1 MKLDD
6 LTTIDPLRDSLSGTL
21 VVPFRSAMT
30 SGGQLSLDQGHGEA
44 PSVERA
50 TKANHRRAKTRAR
63 VEHVFGAQ
71 SPMGGMLVR
80 TQ

>member
-1 MKLDD
+1 VEARYRWTKG
-6 LTTIDPLRDSLSGTL
+6 TAKRPLL
-21 VVPFRSAMT
+21 
-30 SGGQLSLDQGHGEA
+30 
-44 PSVERA
+44 ERA

-80 TQ
+80 TNGLARARIKMGMMNIAYNIR

>member
-1 MKLDD
+1 
-6 LTTIDPLRDSLSGTL
+6 
-21 VVPFRSAMT
+21 MT

-50 TKANHRRAKTRAR
+50 TKANHRRAKPRAW

-80 TQ
+80 TIGLARARIKTGMMNIAYNIR